1 MQRYWGIQ
9 GGPFPTMRIKIL
21 DGSKNSGF
29 LQGSTVSNIRR
40 EDEGG
45 KTNTFIVGRL
55 RTQNK
60 HH

>member
-1 MQRYWGIQ
+1 
-9 GGPFPTMRIKIL
+9 MRIKIL

-45 KTNTFIVGRL
+45 KTNTFIVD
-55 RTQNK
+55 
-60 HH
+60 HHDNNIHLKPLGAEKI